1 MQGLDTH
8 YAHANHWVGYVPL
21 ENVLGRSF
29 SNLQLNL
36 TDFDVPQMVIGS
48 SSVQFKGYMY
58 EVPTHVIDPDTKEIT
73 FNYIVD
79 QNFYNYKSL
88 FTFAS

>member
-1 MQGLDTH
+1 
-8 YAHANHWVGYVPL
+8 
-21 ENVLGRSF
+21 
-29 SNLQLNL
+29 
-36 TDFDVPQMVIGS
+36 MVIGS
-48 SSVQFKGYMY
+48 SSVQFKGYTY